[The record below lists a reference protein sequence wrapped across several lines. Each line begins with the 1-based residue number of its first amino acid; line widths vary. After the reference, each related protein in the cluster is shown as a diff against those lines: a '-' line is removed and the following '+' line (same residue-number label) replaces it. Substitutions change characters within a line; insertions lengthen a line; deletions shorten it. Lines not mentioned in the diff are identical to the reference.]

1 MSQRTFISFIF
12 ILLAGCAS
20 TSGLQK
26 MSPARLC
33 FESMAGNVFNRERA
47 YEAVLERDVD
57 CRNHESEI
65 KIIAE
70 YEAARKAVLIESME
84 DHEGSFET
92 EMPAYD
98 PSLGRSKTKCVS
110 QRNGVG
116 QVVTECESTDG
127 Y

>member
-1 MSQRTFISFIF
+1 
-12 ILLAGCAS
+12 
-20 TSGLQK
+20 

-33 FESMAGNVFNRERA
+33 FESIAGNVLNRERA
-47 YEAVLERDVD
+47 YEAVLEREVD
-57 CRNHESEI
+57 CGKHESEI

-70 YEAARKAVLIESME
+70 YEAARKAALIKSME
-84 DHEGSFET
+84 DLEDNFEA
-92 EMPAYD
+92 EMPVYD

-116 QVVTECESTDG
+116 HVVTECENTDG